1 MKVFKLISRLFFL
14 TLCLAMLLGCRDNE
28 PPSTAADAGKVLR
41 VAFEGMTV
49 PCNWTQD
56 TDAHGAVPIKGSKQ
70 FLCGFEVDYM
80 KRVCELAGYRL
91 EAYKFDWSGML
102 MAVST
107 GKADCAISMIVV
119 TPERNRSID
128 FTKPYY
134 YGETVG
140 VVRKD
145 SKYASARSVQDLKGA
160 RATSM
165 QNTLWYTTQIDRLP
179 EVKKLLALENVPA
192 LVVALQSGAADL
204 ILLDRPTAQGV
215 LIANP
220 DLFILPFSGTNGF
233 NATLEETAC
242 TIALPKGQEKLRARL
257 EAAMAKIT
265 PDEVEKMIDAACRNQ
280 PLNKLN

>member
-107 GKADCAISMIVV
+107 GKADCAISMIVA

-160 RATSM
+160 
-165 QNTLWYTTQIDRLP
+165 
-179 EVKKLLALENVPA
+179 
-192 LVVALQSGAADL
+192 LV
-204 ILLDRPTAQGV
+204 
-215 LIANP
+215 
-220 DLFILPFSGTNGF
+220 
-233 NATLEETAC
+233 
-242 TIALPKGQEKLRARL
+242 
-257 EAAMAKIT
+257 
-265 PDEVEKMIDAACRNQ
+265 
-280 PLNKLN
+280 